1 MGRVGGVGEGVCSVF
16 ACVVLCVLKRSAM
29 CECVV
34 GVLNVHS
41 VVCDVLWNVHV
52 SLW

>member
-16 ACVVLCVLKRSAM
+16 ACVVLKRSAM